1 MKPKEPSF
9 IEDSQCRNC
18 KSLIVCEDGTYRCE
32 QRGEDVKLNQH
43 CGYFVQTTVPFVPKD
58 KPKKKINQFGLLIDN
73 FVSNVQQ
80 FYEQRPFF
88 YDKQNMFW
96 MWNDEEHKYEMVDD
110 TDLMIMLD
118 DMLGFMGQTVNSKL
132 KIQYME
138 AFKRVGRKHVPK
150 KAPTK
155 WIQFKDRAFSLE
167 SGNVYEVQPNYF
179 FTNPIPWELG
189 FSDETPVIDRL
200 ITEWVG
206 EDNKQM
212 AYEVIAYCCLS
223 NYPIHMIICLVG
235 CGRNGKSK
243 FLGMISKFLGS
254 DNICSTELDTLL
266 NSRFESFKLYK
277 KLACIMGETN
287 FNVLNK
293 TSLLKKLTG
302 QDLIGFEYKN
312 KKPFDDVNYAKI
324 LIGSNSLPVS
334 EDTSEGFYRRWLIIN
349 FENIFNEGHDILDD
363 IPITEY
369 NNLAKKVTQ
378 ILPELIKVGKF
389 SKQGTIEERTERY
402 IMASNPLSNF
412 INKHCV
418 KGYGKYMR
426 YSELYMAY
434 RKFLHDRKKRRV
446 SYKEF
451 NDVLALEGLEVVK
464 TSKKVGEEWI
474 NGNFVEGLELK
485 DCASHATYDH
495 NPTLLTNGRQ
505 EVETRT
511 QVTQEAQTPII
522 ETEAV
527 TQPEIIH
534 LHCSI
539 CDDKQS
545 SFWLPTGK
553 PACLNCYTNYML
565 QNKKGG

>member
-1 MKPKEPSF
+1 MSDDEYIKAREKLI
-9 IEDSQCRNC
+9 IEAWK
-18 KSLIVCEDGTYRCE
+18 KSPPTE
-32 QRGEDVKLNQH
+32 QEINNAFER
-43 CGYFVQTTVPFVPKD
+43 FVISNEVRKNELE
-58 KPKKKINQFGLLIDN
+58 KPKKKINTFGLLIDN
-73 FVSNVQQ
+73 YVSNVEQ

-96 MWNDEEHKYEMVDD
+96 MWVKEEHKYEMVDD
-110 TDLMIMLD
+110 TDLMNMLD

-132 KIQYME
+132 KVHYIE
-138 AFKRVGRKHVPK
+138 AFKRVGRKHIPK

-155 WIQFKDRAFSLE
+155 WIQFKDKAFSLE
-167 SGNVYEVQPNYF
+167 SGNIYEVQPNYF

-189 FSDETPVIDRL
+189 SSDETPVIDKL
-200 ITEWVG
+200 IIEWVG
-206 EDNKQM
+206 EENKQM
-212 AYEVIAYCCLS
+212 AYEIIAYCCLS
-223 NYPIHMIICLVG
+223 DYPIHMIICLVG

-349 FENIFNEGHDILDD
+349 FENIFNEGHDILKD
-363 IPITEY
+363 IPTIEY
-369 NNLAKKVTQ
+369 NNLARKVMM
-378 ILPELIKVGKF
+378 ILPELIRNGKF
-389 SKQGTIEERTERY
+389 ARQGTIEERTDRY

-412 INKHCV
+412 INKHCT
-418 KGYGKYMR
+418 KEYGKYMR

-434 RKFLHDRKKRRV
+434 RKFLHDHKKRRV

-464 TSKKVGEEWI
+464 TSKKVGEDWV
-474 NGNFVEGLELK
+474 NGSFVEGLELK
-485 DCASHATYDH
+485 DCESSANCDH
-495 NPTLLTNGRQ
+495 FPTLLT
-505 EVETRT
+505 TRNILIEKPLT
-511 QVTQEAQTPII
+511 NNTTNTNLVDIEEYMDNIFLPCKVCGSNPCKFGYSGFNFCSKECIVTY
-522 ETEAV
+522 
-527 TQPEIIH
+527 
-534 LHCSI
+534 
-539 CDDKQS
+539 K
-545 SFWLPTGK
+545 
-553 PACLNCYTNYML
+553 L
-565 QNKKGG
+565 QNRKL